1 MSLEQTKQK
10 IIKTLGGKMPRREL
24 CFEDLERMMIPKRYW
39 DASFDKIDSDVQ
51 SIAQRYLMKLDEMVE
66 RGIGLMLWG
75 ENGRGKTCLAVV
87 LGKELRRCGKTVL
100 FMECANQNQPCQS
113 PLSSNSHTP

>member
-1 MSLEQTKQK
+1 
-10 IIKTLGGKMPRREL
+10 MPRREL

-100 FMECANQNQPCQS
+100 FMECAN
-113 PLSSNSHTP
+113 LKRAVIDKVGFDSHTP